1 MSDSSSHAIEYVST
15 GIAGLNE
22 ILHGGFLRA
31 GLYLVQGEPGTGKT
45 TLALQFLRER
55 HRQGDPTLYFNLTE
69 SKEDM
74 ERAARSHGWSLE
86 GIPIRDLSTSDSFKT
101 EAQYTI
107 FHPYEVELSETTQAI
122 LSEIERIQPAYVV
135 FDGLSEVR
143 LLAGDPLRYRRQML
157 ALKQYFAEKGIT
169 ALLLD
174 DRSGPIGP
182 LAPESLVGGNILL
195 EDYTSGYGRAR
206 RRLRVTKVRGSDFT
220 DGYHDYEITGEGM
233 VVYPRLVA
241 AGQHAPISSERVSSN
256 VAGLDAMLQGGLE
269 PGTTTLIL
277 GPAGVGKS
285 TVAFQ
290 YAASAVGQGHHA
302 VVYAFEEVARILLG
316 RAEKLCGPIV
326 REAHADGRLHVQ
338 QVDTAEMSPGQFA
351 EAVRRSVL
359 GNQARV
365 IVIDSLNGYV
375 SSMLEEKML
384 AMHLHEL
391 FAFLNQQGVVTVVV
405 AAQHGLIN
413 AREAEVEV

>member
-1 MSDSSSHAIEYVST
+1 
-15 GIAGLNE
+15 
-22 ILHGGFLRA
+22 
-31 GLYLVQGEPGTGKT
+31 
-45 TLALQFLRER
+45 
-55 HRQGDPTLYFNLTE
+55 
-69 SKEDM
+69 
-74 ERAARSHGWSLE
+74 
-86 GIPIRDLSTSDSFKT
+86 
-101 EAQYTI
+101 
-107 FHPYEVELSETTQAI
+107 
-122 LSEIERIQPAYVV
+122 
-135 FDGLSEVR
+135 
-143 LLAGDPLRYRRQML
+143 
-157 ALKQYFAEKGIT
+157 
-169 ALLLD
+169 
-174 DRSGPIGP
+174 
-182 LAPESLVGGNILL
+182 
-195 EDYTSGYGRAR
+195 
-206 RRLRVTKVRGSDFT
+206 
-220 DGYHDYEITGEGM
+220 M

-359 GNQARV
+359 GNQARL

-384 AMHLHEL
+384 AVHLHEL

-413 AREAEVEV
+413 AREAEVEVSYLADTVLVLNNFEAMGEIRQSIGVFKRRTGPHERTLRELKISSEGIIVGEPLRGFQGIMTGVPRYEGGTRLVEDSQ